1 MLTKKVNWSVIQ
13 MNLQAESAK
22 KHMSPTVWYLLI
34 ALATGAIAWCAMFII
49 VPLLEKGVFWSN
61 EIFAWIHLAIL
72 GSLLTGAFGVM
83 FQLIP
88 IAFQAPPLPKK
99 VAIWHLPLHLIAIS
113 IMIYGF
119 LRMQFNLVGVGGSL
133 LFVTTFSYL
142 LQVYRSYKNAN
153 NKTIVHRRLWL
164 PILGLAL
171 VMGIGIWQAFTLPG
185 TGLPLLFSH
194 IMIGVLWFWG
204 GLVLVIS
211 YKFIPM
217 FVLSHGYYANLNL
230 TSVLYFSGIFLIA
243 ISSYWPFPGAPLP
256 SLFGTVFALGGVI
269 LFLQDVRR
277 IIIARKRK
285 RIVFP
290 LKISITSTMILAVS
304 IALLLL
310 STLVHSL
317 HLGMIAGYLFYFAGM
332 VPLLMGYSQKIVPFL
347 YYEYRFS
354 HAPDRKNAPLIDEMV
369 PHLPARLAMILYAIS
384 VALGFLLFILYQFIP
399 SVLLPSIFILLSI
412 LGTVAFTILLISLI
426 TVLLI
431 GGKRPLEE

>member
-1 MLTKKVNWSVIQ
+1 MIQ

-49 VPLLEKGVFWSN
+49 VPLLEKKVYWSN

-133 LFVTTFSYL
+133 LFVTTLLYL

-204 GLVLVIS
+204 GTCS
-211 YKFIPM
+211 R
-217 FVLSHGYYANLNL
+217 HQ
-230 TSVLYFSGIFLIA
+230 
-243 ISSYWPFPGAPLP
+243 
-256 SLFGTVFALGGVI
+256 
-269 LFLQDVRR
+269 LQIHPHVR
-277 IIIARKRK
+277 
-285 RIVFP
+285 
-290 LKISITSTMILAVS
+290 T
-304 IALLLL
+304 
-310 STLVHSL
+310 
-317 HLGMIAGYLFYFAGM
+317 
-332 VPLLMGYSQKIVPFL
+332 
-347 YYEYRFS
+347 
-354 HAPDRKNAPLIDEMV
+354 
-369 PHLPARLAMILYAIS
+369 
-384 VALGFLLFILYQFIP
+384 
-399 SVLLPSIFILLSI
+399 
-412 LGTVAFTILLISLI
+412 
-426 TVLLI
+426 
-431 GGKRPLEE
+431 